1 MKNTPDT
8 SRNHALVKLGIG
20 SHLGPSH
27 GDPMVSNS
35 HHGIPPG
42 ARCMDQH
49 GRWVRAI
56 GASGDENSD
65 PFLVLSLSQ
74 LPKGLDERGK

>member
-1 MKNTPDT
+1 
-8 SRNHALVKLGIG
+8 
-20 SHLGPSH
+20 
-27 GDPMVSNS
+27 
-35 HHGIPPG
+35 
-42 ARCMDQH
+42 MDQH

-56 GASGDENSD
+56 GGSGDENSD